1 MSISLTT
8 VGPAIPARMA
18 SIELARE
25 HILSGRV
32 AEGEYIIREA
42 AYAEHEET
50 VDGWEIWYD
59 FDEDEYF
66 FTQESV

>member
-1 MSISLTT
+1 MSISMTT

-32 AEGEYIIREA
+32 TEGEPIIREA
-42 AYAEHEET
+42 AYADHEET